1 MQSRCRRLAGLPRYL
16 TRHMQH
22 LYRVPRII
30 FYKSQNLLLCLC
42 KIFIDNC
49 RMNKKKTC
57 LQEIFQGRYGTF
69 RAGLY
74 LISNFKKNYTFLKIL
89 GVVVGG
95 RGLGCV
101 VRVLTPSEPP
111 PSIIKQ
117 RITFYKVLNGLCIVC
132 NLQLRLT

>member
-22 LYRVPRII
+22 LYRVPGII
-30 FYKSQNLLLCLC
+30 FYKSQNLLFSLC

-49 RMNKKKTC
+49 RMNKKKHA
-57 LQEIFQGRYGTF
+57 FRKSF
-69 RAGLY
+69 RAGRVRSGRVLY
-74 LISNFKKNYTFLKIL
+74 LISNFKKNYTFLKIW
-89 GVVVGG
+89 GVVVVVGG
-95 RGLGCV
+95 GGV
-101 VRVLTPSEPP
+101 VRDLTPSEPP
-111 PSIIKQ
+111 PSIINQ